1 MFFPKSSQSVPKNVI
16 NSMKNTNNGQGLIF
30 GGFQVFQILTNPDFT
45 RVLTSFKFP
54 QVPLTSE
61 KFN

>member
-1 MFFPKSSQSVPKNVI
+1 MFFPKSSQSVPKNVQ
-16 NSMKNTNNGQGLIF
+16 NSMKIIKNGYGLIF
-30 GGFQVFQILTNPDFT
+30 GGFSVLLRLVSADFT